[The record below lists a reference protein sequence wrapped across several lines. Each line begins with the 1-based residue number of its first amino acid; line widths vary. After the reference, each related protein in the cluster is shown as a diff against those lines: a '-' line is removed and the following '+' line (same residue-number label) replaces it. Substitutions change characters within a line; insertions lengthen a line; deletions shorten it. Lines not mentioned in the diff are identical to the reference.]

1 MKDQTGGLP
10 GTFLCPSAQPDMAE
24 ARVIG
29 VVERSADEPRVA
41 YLNEPLPVTN
51 ELLAMAGS
59 VKPTEVFRFGARCE
73 ERACS
78 HFDGTRCQLAT
89 RIVQILPAVSEAL
102 PACVIRA
109 ECRWFAQEG
118 RAACMRCPQVVTEMP
133 QASETM
139 RRAATPAA
147 VSA

>member
-1 MKDQTGGLP
+1 MKDQRDALP
-10 GTFLCPSAQPDMAE
+10 GKFLCPSAQPDMAE

-29 VVERSADEPRVA
+29 VVERSAEEPRVA
-41 YLNEPLPVTN
+41 YLNQSVPVTAQVLN
-51 ELLAMAGS
+51 MVGNAR
-59 VKPTEVFRFGARCE
+59 PTEIFRFGAKCE
-73 ERACS
+73 EHSCS
-78 HFDGTRCQLAT
+78 HFNGTRCQLAT

-133 QASETM
+133 QASEAM
-139 RRAATPAA
+139 RRAATPAWIHP
-147 VSA
+147 

>member
-1 MKDQTGGLP
+1 MKNQMSGLS
-10 GTFLCPSAQPDMAE
+10 GTFLCPSAQPGMAE

-41 YLNEPLPVTN
+41 YLNEVLPVTN
-51 ELLAMAGS
+51 ELLAMAGT

-78 HFDGTRCQLAT
+78 HFDGSRCQLAT

-102 PACVIRA
+102 PPCVIRA

-133 QASETM
+133 RATETM

-147 VSA
+147 VSP